1 MNVTRSVRW
10 IFGAAIAAFLVGCG
24 GGGDIKINADDNSTV
39 NNPPGGGGGSTNPC
53 ASYVDPT
60 SMTTVQGSFDGT
72 NCTYSTS
79 FVSETNPLTVD
90 LTIPFISGVHIFQG
104 TLAVGENVD
113 GTDPSIIPP
122 AGGDGPILTIEAG
135 NTLVWSDA
143 TDYLLINRGSQI
155 IADGS
160 AGAPITFTGFLDAV
174 TGTADPEAVQ
184 LWGGVVING
193 NGITNKCSDAQ
204 RASNSCN
211 VLSEGKP
218 SNYGGNDN
226 ADSSGILRYVV
237 VKHTGF
243 EVVTGD
249 ELNGVT
255 FNTVGSGTVVENLET
270 YSTFDDGIEFFGGAV
285 NVENFVALYVRDD
298 SIDYADG
305 WVGSVN
311 KALVIHSGR
320 NRANRCIEADNQG
333 TDFTAQPLTNPTI
346 TNMTCI
352 LSNIDNDIGDSE
364 GVLLRRGVASQLQ
377 DSIIY
382 DGYGVAK
389 GRNGNECFEAD
400 DTQTLDLMQDT
411 TTTMAS
417 VMDVCEEPI
426 QSGQEPLPNGD
437 TVQQW
442 VLDTGTNG
450 TYPANTNNV
459 LQSDSTLSTDV
470 LGGSTCYYSSELLN
484 ASDDIIGSFYV
495 DPMGTQVDVPSVNGS
510 IVGAASESTDWTQNW
525 TFGLSDLWFVNPDG
539 TCATP

>member
-53 ASYVDPT
+53 ASYVDPS